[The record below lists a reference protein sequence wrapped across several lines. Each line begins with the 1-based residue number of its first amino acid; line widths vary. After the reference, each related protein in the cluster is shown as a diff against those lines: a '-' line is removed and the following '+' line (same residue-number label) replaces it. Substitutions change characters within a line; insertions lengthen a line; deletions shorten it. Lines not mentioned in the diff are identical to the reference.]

1 MIQILAGQRAI
12 VSGASRGIGL
22 ATARALA
29 DSGARVALLA
39 RSADAIRAEAAR
51 LAEAGRLGGAI
62 AIPCDLGDREAVR
75 KATADIEQAFD
86 GPPDII
92 VNNAGAFPLAR
103 VEDTSVD
110 LFAQTIEVNL
120 LAPFALVRGF
130 LKAMRTRGSGHIVTI
145 GSIADRATFPE
156 NGAYAASKF
165 GIRALHQVMRDELRG
180 SGVRA
185 TLVSPGPV
193 DTPLWD
199 DIAPDDRP
207 GFTPRAMMLGADA
220 VADAVLFAVT
230 RPSATNID
238 ELRLSRS

>member
-1 MIQILAGQRAI
+1 MTQALGGQRAI

-29 DSGARVALLA
+29 GAGARVVLLA
-39 RSADAIRAEAAR
+39 RSADTIR
-51 LAEAGRLGGAI
+51 AEAGRLAGAI
-62 AIPCDLGDREAVR
+62 AIPCDLGDRDAVQQ
-75 KATADIEQAFD
+75 ATGEIERAFE

-92 VNNAGAFPLAR
+92 VNNAGTFPLAR
-103 VEDTSVD
+103 VEDTPLD
-110 LFAQTIEVNL
+110 LFARTMEVNL

-130 LKAMRTRGSGHIVTI
+130 LKAMRVRGSGHVITI

-207 GFTPRAMMLGADA
+207 GFTPRAMMLGAAA